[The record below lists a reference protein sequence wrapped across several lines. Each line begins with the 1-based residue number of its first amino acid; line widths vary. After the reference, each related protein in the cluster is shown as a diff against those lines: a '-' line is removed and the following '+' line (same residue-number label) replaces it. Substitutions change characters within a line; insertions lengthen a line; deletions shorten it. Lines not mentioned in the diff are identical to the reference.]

1 MRELKEMTLTEKA
14 ECFDNLFLQC
24 LKMHNDA
31 DDKSDSNLINDH
43 DDIITE
49 VLGLDG
55 DDPEHVILEDEV
67 TVELK
72 LLVDMRAAIVAND
85 RNALRA
91 FCLEISEDEEFLQ
104 LTPAEL
110 VDLSLLKWENNRWD
124 SATRKWS
131 LDYKSTACPLCARY
145 RAADPSSSDDP
156 PRKVCDDHCPLAAAN
171 PCNSDE
177 MVMELSHGNKLHIV
191 ENLRAAKERT
201 LETKTFTPN
210 EVGILLAKEAAMR
223 NANVAFNF
231 HMNGNLTGI
240 VVKER

>member
-1 MRELKEMTLTEKA
+1 MRELKDMTLTEKA

-43 DDIITE
+43 DEILTH
-49 VLGLDG
+49 VLDLEGY
-55 DDPEHVILEDEV
+55 DPEHVILEDEV

-104 LTPAEL
+104 LTPSEL

-156 PRKVCDDHCPLAAAN
+156 PRKVCDDHCPLVAN

-177 MVMELSHGNKLHIV
+177 MVTELGRGNKLHIV
-191 ENLRAAKERT
+191 ENLREAKARM
-201 LETKTFTPN
+201 LGTKTFTPN
-210 EVGILLAKEAAMR
+210 EVGILLAKEAAMQ

-231 HMNGNLTGI
+231 QNGNLTDI